1 MLAGRKSFG
10 EKVARDMEDSWAAA
24 TGQRI
29 ALVSPGEGAA
39 PVQQTRPAWPFRAP
53 YDDYVALPPEQ
64 ERTTR
69 LYGVG
74 LHRRGRAPYKKPRRI
89 KSGP

>member
-29 ALVSPGEGAA
+29 ALVSPGEGVTIAQQA
-39 PVQQTRPAWPFRAP
+39 RPVWPFRAP
-53 YDDYVALPPEQ
+53 YDDYMALPQGKKEQ
-64 ERTTR
+64 
-69 LYGVG
+69 LDSMVSGFIAG
-74 LHRRGRAPYKKPRRI
+74 AAPPI
-89 KSGP
+89 KSRVA